1 LRLVK
6 ESTGKNVVFACLLL
20 LIITIF
26 LTACTNKQNTKP
38 KPPEEKEKQDE
49 PLPEEKIDWV
59 LPITPPEGAFYKVA
73 GWLSER
79 QLLYITNQEQTSS
92 VYQYELYTGKSVL
105 LYKSDQPIVTVQISD
120 SKKYI
125 LVQTSPSSY
134 EGMITIINQNG
145 TELFEQ
151 SLASVELTFEW
162 NPYKES
168 EILVAAFNEDWTYRM
183 YLLDIVDKRAEELS
197 LPQPFIKWI
206 SENQIGFLE
215 WEEASFS
222 LYAPLMS
229 MNLNDMTEKPILPE
243 VYQFSTFQDLLM
255 AVTVDKENQSQS
267 TYTFFDNENEP
278 FYSFSMPLLSVFSG
292 WLVPYYDYNQKE
304 GRFVTLQPLSSG
316 DADAYS
322 EGFQLISYDIKKE
335 SSEVIM
341 EEMKN
346 APVSFSPSGDALLY
360 GNRLEK
366 VIDLEKKEIYE
377 LVKE

>member
-1 LRLVK
+1 M
-6 ESTGKNVVFACLLL
+6 
-20 LIITIF
+20 I

-49 PLPEEKIDWV
+49 PLPEEKIEYV

-73 GWLSER
+73 GWLSEQ

-92 VYQYELYTGKSVL
+92 VYQYELYTGKSEL
-105 LYKSDQPIVTVQISD
+105 LYKTDQPIVTVQISE

-134 EGMITIINQNG
+134 EGMITIIDQNG
-145 TELFEQ
+145 TELLKQ

-162 NPYKES
+162 NPYNES
-168 EILVAAFNEDWTYRM
+168 EILIAAFNEDWTFRM
-183 YLLDIVDKRAEELS
+183 YLFDIVNKRAEEFS

-206 SENQIGFLE
+206 SQNQIAFLQ
-215 WEEASFS
+215 WEEVSFS

-229 MNLNDMTEKPILPE
+229 INLDDMTDKLILPE
-243 VYQFSTFQDLLM
+243 VYQFSTFHDLLM
-255 AVTVDKENQSQS
+255 TITVDKEDPSQS
-267 TYTFFDNENEP
+267 VYTFFDHDNVP
-278 FYSFSMPLLSVFSG
+278 IFSFTMPLLSVFSG
-292 WLVPYYDYNQKE
+292 WLVPSYDYNQKE
-304 GRFVTLQPLSSG
+304 GRFITFQPLSSG

-322 EGFQLISYDIKKE
+322 EGFQLISYDIKKG

-341 EEMKN
+341 EGLKN
-346 APVSFSPSGDALLY
+346 APVVFSPSANALLY
-360 GNRLEK
+360 GNRLEN
-366 VIDLEKKEIYE
+366 VIDLEKKEINE